1 MDKNYNKEKE
11 IYDKL
16 MILEEGDQKER
27 SLAFDCE
34 AILSDETTTESLEN
48 RLSIIENMIKEYEDN
63 KKSN

>member
-34 AILSDETTTESLEN
+34 AILSDETTTESLES